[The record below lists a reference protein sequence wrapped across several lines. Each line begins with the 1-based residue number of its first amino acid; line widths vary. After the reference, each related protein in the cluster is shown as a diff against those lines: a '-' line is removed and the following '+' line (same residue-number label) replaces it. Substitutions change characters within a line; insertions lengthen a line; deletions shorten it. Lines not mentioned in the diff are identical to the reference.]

1 MNQSQS
7 NRSTDPGSLRPAPR
21 RGRASLL
28 LVAMIF
34 VSGGLVGAGLAVIFQ
49 PQKALR
55 GRKSP
60 QEVRDLVTRKI
71 ADRVGLS
78 EQQTQQVRQIME
90 ERMKELQ
97 KLRLE
102 IQPRMKQQAGVLH
115 KKVSALLDDGQRPK
129 WEKLYAELRRK
140 WFNRPGWVKPT
151 TQPAGPGG

>member
-7 NRSTDPGSLRPAPR
+7 NRSTDSGSLRPAPR
-21 RGRASLL
+21 RGRATLL

-60 QEVRDLVTRKI
+60 QEIRDRLTRKI

-78 EQQTQQVRQIME
+78 DQQTQQVRQIVE

-102 IQPRMKQQAGVLH
+102 IQPRMKQQADVLH
-115 KKVSALLDDGQRPK
+115 KKVSALLDDQQRPK
-129 WEKLYAELRRK
+129 WDKLHAEFRQR
-140 WFNRPGWVKPT
+140 WFNRPGWDKPT
-151 TQPAGPGG
+151 TQPAGPSG

>member
-1 MNQSQS
+1 M
-7 NRSTDPGSLRPAPR
+7 
-21 RGRASLL
+21 SLL
-28 LVAMIF
+28 LVAVIF

-60 QEVRDLVTRKI
+60 QEVRDLVTQKI
-71 ADRVGLS
+71 AGRVGLS
-78 EQQTQQVRQIME
+78 DQQTQQVRQIME

-115 KKVSALLDDGQRPK
+115 KKVSALLDDGQRSK
-129 WEKLYAELRRK
+129 WEKLYAEFRQR
-140 WFNRPGWVKPT
+140 WFNRLGWDKPT